1 MQYAKLMQRVS
12 AAVLAEPSAPPKAFG
27 RRDFLKISG
36 ASGFALGLAPLS
48 ATAQNAATSAA
59 PSSGMKATQ
68 MPAAFVA
75 IARDG
80 TVTVQSNRLDMGQGS
95 ETGLAM
101 ALAEE
106 LDADWSK
113 VRAVPAPLGAAYVD
127 PNFNMHLTGGST
139 AINHSYTQ
147 YRELGA
153 RTRAMLVAAAA
164 AQWKVPTG
172 EISVAKGVVGGPGGR
187 KAGFGELADAAMKL
201 PVPEKVVLKDPS
213 KFTLIGRPVTRI
225 ATLAAS
231 RGQKTFGIDQ
241 KLPGMKTVV
250 LAHAPV
256 FGGRVSK
263 FDAGKARAVKGVID
277 VFKVEGLDRGAHA
290 VAVVAE
296 GYWPAKLGR
305 DALQVEWDLT
315 GVEKVDTARQLATY
329 RELAAKAGLK
339 ATRRVHAEQD
349 AAFAGA
355 AKKIVAEYTFPYLA
369 HAPMEPLNCN
379 IAFDG
384 QSCKLSYGAQMHNV
398 DAGTAAAVLGI
409 PPEKVA
415 IESLPSGGGF
425 GRRAVPTADY
435 VREAAQVAKAW
446 HAAGRK
452 EPLHIQWSR
461 EDDTRAGYYRP
472 FTVHRA
478 EIGLDAAGNVVAW
491 KHRIVSQSI
500 IAGTAFEPFMIKDG
514 VDSTTVEGVADTPYA
529 VPVALEVHH
538 PKVNVPVLWWRSVGH
553 THTAYTMETLVDEV
567 ARASGKDPVDL
578 RRAWLGDKHPRHR
591 AALDLAVEKSGYGK
605 RQLPPGR
612 AFGVAVH
619 ESFATVV
626 AYVVEASMENGA
638 PVIHSVTAGVHC
650 NLAVNPKSIETQIQ
664 GAALMGIGATLPGA
678 QITLKDGVVEQ
689 GNFGEYTMARMPQ
702 MPKQFG
708 VHIVPSKD
716 APTGIGEP
724 GLPPI
729 APAIANAIGRLT
741 GSTPRDFPWGQQ
753 PA

>member
-1 MQYAKLMQRVS
+1 MQYAKLMKHVA
-12 AAVLAEPSAPPKAFG
+12 AAVNAEAAAPPRALA

-36 ASGFALGLAPLS
+36 VSGFALGLAPLA
-48 ATAQNAATSAA
+48 ATAQTAA

-68 MPAAFVA
+68 MPAAFVS
-75 IARDG
+75 IAQDG

-106 LDADWSK
+106 LDADWSH
-113 VRAVPAPLGAAYVD
+113 VRAVPAPLGPAFVD

-139 AINHSYTQ
+139 AIHHSYTQ

-164 AQWKVPTG
+164 AQWKLPAGQITL
-172 EISVAKGVVGGPGGR
+172 AKGVVSGPGGR
-187 KAGFGELADAAMKL
+187 RAGFGELADAAMKQ

-213 KFTLIGRPVTRI
+213 KFTLIGQPLTRI
-225 ATLAAS
+225 ATPAAS
-231 RGQKTFGIDQ
+231 RGQKQFGIDQ

-256 FGGRVSK
+256 FGGKVER
-263 FDAGKARAVKGVID
+263 FDATKAQAVRGVIA
-277 VFKVEGLDRGAHA
+277 VFKVEGLDRGAQA
-290 VAVVAE
+290 VAVVAD
-296 GYWPAKLGR
+296 GYWPALQAR
-305 DALQVEWDLT
+305 NALQVSWDLT
-315 GVEKVDTARQLATY
+315 GVERVDSARQLVAY
-329 RELAAKAGLK
+329 RELAGKAGLK
-339 ATRRVHAEQD
+339 ATPRTHAEQD
-349 AAFAGA
+349 AALAGA
-355 AKKIVAEYTFPYLA
+355 AKKIVAEYSFPYLA
-369 HAPMEPLNCN
+369 HSAMEPLNCN

-398 DAGTAAAVLGI
+398 DAATAAAVLGI
-409 PPEKVA
+409 PVERVS
-415 IESLPSGGGF
+415 IDSLPSGGGF
-425 GRRAVPTADY
+425 GRRAVPTADF

-446 HAAGRK
+446 HALGRK

-500 IAGTAFEPFMIKDG
+500 ITGTAFEAFMVKDG
-514 VDSTTVEGVADTPYA
+514 VDATTVEGVADTPYA
-529 VPVALEVHH
+529 VPIAVEVHH

-567 ARASGKDPVDL
+567 ARATGRDPVEL
-578 RRAWLGDKHPRHR
+578 RRAWLGDKKPRHR

-605 RQLPPGR
+605 RALPAGH

-619 ESFATVV
+619 ESFSTVV
-626 AYVVEASMENGA
+626 AYVVEASMDKGT
-638 PVIHSVTAGVHC
+638 PVVHAVTAAVHC

-689 GNFGEYTMARMPQ
+689 GNWGEYTMARIGQ
-702 MPKQFG
+702 MPKRFD
-708 VHIVPSKD
+708 VFIVPS
-716 APTGIGEP
+716 AEPPTGIGEP

-741 GSTPRDFPWGQQ
+741 GSTPRDLPWGQL
-753 PA
+753 PV

>member
-1 MQYAKLMQRVS
+1 MHYAKLMQRVS
-12 AAVLAEPSAPPKAFG
+12 AAVLAEASAPPRAFA

-36 ASGFALGLAPLS
+36 ASGFALGLAPLG
-48 ATAQNAATSAA
+48 AAAQQAA

-68 MPAAFVA
+68 MPAAFVS
-75 IARDG
+75 IAKDG

-164 AQWKVPTG
+164 ARWKVPA
-172 EISVAKGVVGGPGGR
+172 EQLSVAKGVVSGPGGK
-187 KAGFGELADAAMKL
+187 KAGFGELADAAMKQ

-213 KFTLIGRPVTRI
+213 KFTLIGQPVTRI
-225 ATLAAS
+225 ATPAAS
-231 RGQKTFGIDQ
+231 RGQKTFGIDV
-241 KLPGMKTVV
+241 KLPGMKTVL

-256 FGGRVSK
+256 FGGKVAK
-263 FDAGKARAVKGVID
+263 FDATKAKAVKGVVD

-290 VAVVAE
+290 VAVVAD
-296 GYWPAKLGR
+296 GYWPAKQGR
-305 DALQVEWDLT
+305 DALQVEWDLA
-315 GVEKVDTARQLATY
+315 GVEKVDSAKQLVAY
-329 RELAAKAGLK
+329 RELAGKAGTK
-339 ATRRVHAEQD
+339 ATKRSHAEQD

-369 HAPMEPLNCN
+369 HAAMEPVNCN
-379 IAFDG
+379 IVFDG
-384 QSCKLSYGAQMHNV
+384 QSCKMMYGAQMHNV

-409 PPEKVA
+409 PPEKVT

-446 HAAGRK
+446 HASGRK
-452 EPLHIQWSR
+452 EPLHVQWSR

-478 EIGLDAAGNVVAW
+478 EIGLDAGGNVVAW

-500 IAGTAFEPFMIKDG
+500 ITGTPFEPFMVKDG
-514 VDSTTVEGVADTPYA
+514 VDATTVEGVADTPYA

-567 ARASGKDPVDL
+567 ARASGKDPVEL

-626 AYVVEASMENGA
+626 AYVVEASIENGS
-638 PVIHSVTAGVHC
+638 PVIHAVTAGVHC

-702 MPKQFG
+702 MPKSFD

-741 GSTPRDFPWGQQ
+741 GSTPRAFPWGQQ